1 MAINTCLGVG
11 DKAHDVSGIY
21 IGVNNV
27 ARKVTKAYI
36 GVDNIARLVYYND
49 FDPVFANN
57 TWEQIIYTCQA
68 NNVPD
73 TWKVGDSKTMT
84 INGAAYQID
93 IIGKNHDTYADGSGT
108 APLTFQLHD
117 LMPTLYQLDTKAT
130 QDNEWINCAMRK
142 THLPAIMALMPSEV
156 RNGLKEVNKPTCVG
170 AFSSTIRNTADKLF
184 LLSETEV
191 FANRTYSIG
200 TEGKRYAYYVNNS
213 AIKKLRGGSNN
224 EWWLRSPDVETG
236 MCYCYASV
244 DNDSAYDYATEKHGV
259 SFAFCF

>member
-11 DKAHDVSGIY
+11 YKAHDVSGIY

-117 LMPTLYQLDTKAT
+117 LMPTLYQFDVKDT
-130 QDNEWINCAMRK
+130 QSNEWTNCAMRK

-156 RNGLKEVNKPTCVG
+156 QNGLKEVNKT
-170 AFSSTIRNTADKLF
+170 SRF
-184 LLSETEV
+184 L
-191 FANRTYSIG
+191 
-200 TEGKRYAYYVNNS
+200 
-213 AIKKLRGGSNN
+213 
-224 EWWLRSPDVETG
+224 
-236 MCYCYASV
+236 
-244 DNDSAYDYATEKHGV
+244 
-259 SFAFCF
+259 

>member
-1 MAINTCLGVG
+1 M
-11 DKAHDVSGIY
+11 GIC
-21 IGVNNV
+21 IGVNDIAKEICNACIGVDDIAREIV
-27 ARKVTKAYI
+27 AAYI
-36 GVDNIARLVYYND
+36 GVDDVAQLFYYNN
-49 FDPVFANN
+49 FDPIFANN
-57 TWEQIIYTCQA
+57 TWEQIIYTCKA

-84 INGAAYQID
+84 IDGVSYQID
-93 IIGKNHDTYADGSGT
+93 IIGKNHDTYSDGSGT

-117 LMPTLYQLDTKAT
+117 LLPTLYQFDTKAT
-130 QDNEWINCAMRK
+130 QDNEWENCAMRK
-142 THLPAIMALMPSEV
+142 THLPAIIALMPSEV
-156 RNGLKEVNKPTCVG
+156 QNGLKEVNKSTCVG
-170 AFSSTIRNTADKLF
+170 AFSSTTRTTADKLF

-213 AIKKLRGGSNN
+213 AVKKLRGGSNN

-236 MCYCYASV
+236 TCYCYATV
-244 DNDSAYDYATEKHGV
+244 DNDSAYDMPTSKNGV

>member
-11 DKAHDVSGIY
+11 DKAYDVSNIY
-21 IGVNNV
+21 IGVNDV

-68 NNVPD
+68 NMVPD
-73 TWKVGDSKTMT
+73 TWKVGDNKTMT

-93 IIGKNHDTYADGSGT
+93 IIGKNHDTYSDGSGT

-117 LMPTLYQLDTKAT
+117 LIPTLYQFDTKAT
-130 QDNEWINCAMRK
+130 QDNEWTNCSMRK
-142 THLPAIMALMPSEV
+142 TRLPAIMASMPSEV
-156 RNGLKEVNKPTCVG
+156 QNGLKEVNKTTYTG
-170 AFSSTIRNTADKLF
+170 AFNSTKITADKLF

-191 FANRTYSIG
+191 FANRTYSPG
-200 TEGKRYAYYVNNS
+200 VEGKRYAYYVNNS
-213 AIKKLRGGSNN
+213 SVKKLRGGSNN
-224 EWWLRSPDVETG
+224 EWWLRSPERENG
-236 MCYCYASV
+236 IGYCYVTV
-244 DNDSAYDYATEKHGV
+244 DNNSSYDIPTSKNGV

>member
-11 DKAHDVSGIY
+11 DKAHDVIDIY

-108 APLTFQLHD
+108 AQLTFQLHD
-117 LMPTLYQLDTKAT
+117 LMPTLYQFDVKDT
-130 QDNEWINCAMRK
+130 QSNEWTNCTMRK

-156 RNGLKEVNKPTCVG
+156 QNGLKEVNKTTYTG
-170 AFSSTIRNTADKLF
+170 GFNSTRNTADKLF

-191 FANRTYSIG
+191 FANKTYSPG
-200 TEGKRYAYYVNNS
+200 AEGKRYEYYANNS

-224 EWWLRSPDVETG
+224 EWWLRSPEAENG
-236 MCYCYASV
+236 IGYCYVTV
-244 DNDSAYDYATEKHGV
+244 DNDSAYDMPTSKNGV